1 MSKDLKDDE
10 NKSEE
15 KPHKSY
21 NLISSLIHSHPSNI
35 LSITSRLPQY
45 NLLPY
50 SPFQLDPLG
59 KNFYLFPR
67 FLPSPNVEI
76 KKIEI
81 PKNKED
87 DIKDD
92 IKILKEQVKSLNNQ
106 MKNLIEEKN
115 IDKKETNKKM
125 NEFQQKIEGQIN
137 SLKLQIELQFNRIS
151 SMISDLRK
159 SQEQKY
165 DILAKKIDDI
175 DGKISNLERRV
186 EKLEKNSKKIKMG
199 IIKIFSEL
207 DE

>member
-21 NLISSLIHSHPSNI
+21 NLISSLIHPHPSNI

-59 KNFYLFPR
+59 KNFYPFPR

-92 IKILKEQVKSLNNQ
+92 IKILKEQVKSL
-106 MKNLIEEKN
+106 IEEKN

-137 SLKLQIELQFNRIS
+137 SLKLQIELQFNHIS

-199 IIKIFSEL
+199 IIKTFSEL

>member
-21 NLISSLIHSHPSNI
+21 NLISSLIHPHPSNI

-59 KNFYLFPR
+59 KNFYFFPR

-76 KKIEI
+76 KKKEI

-92 IKILKEQVKSLNNQ
+92 IKILKEQVKS
-106 MKNLIEEKN
+106 LIEEKN

-137 SLKLQIELQFNRIS
+137 SLKLQIELQFNQIS
-151 SMISDLRK
+151 SMIKNEISDLRK

-199 IIKIFSEL
+199 IIKTFSEL

>member
-1 MSKDLKDDE
+1 M
-10 NKSEE
+10 
-15 KPHKSY
+15 
-21 NLISSLIHSHPSNI
+21 
-35 LSITSRLPQY
+35 
-45 NLLPY
+45 LPY
-50 SPFQLDPLG
+50 SPFQLDLLG
-59 KNFYLFPR
+59 KNFYPFPR

-76 KKIEI
+76 KEKEI

-92 IKILKEQVKSLNNQ
+92 IKILKEQVKS
-106 MKNLIEEKN
+106 LIEEKN

-137 SLKLQIELQFNRIS
+137 SLKLQIELHFNHIS
-151 SMISDLRK
+151 SMIKNEISDLRK

>member
-21 NLISSLIHSHPSNI
+21 NLISSLIHPHPSNI

-92 IKILKEQVKSLNNQ
+92 IKILKEQVKSL
-106 MKNLIEEKN
+106 IEEKN

-137 SLKLQIELQFNRIS
+137 SLKLQIELQFNHIS
-151 SMISDLRK
+151 SMIKNEISDLRK

>member
-21 NLISSLIHSHPSNI
+21 NLISSLIHPHPSNI

-92 IKILKEQVKSLNNQ
+92 IKILKEQVKSL
-106 MKNLIEEKN
+106 IEEKN

-137 SLKLQIELQFNRIS
+137 SLKLQIELQFNHIS

-199 IIKIFSEL
+199 IIKTFSEL

>member
-15 KPHKSY
+15 KSHKSY
-21 NLISSLIHSHPSNI
+21 NLISSLIHPHPSNI

-59 KNFYLFPR
+59 KNFYPFPR
-67 FLPSPNVEI
+67 FLPPPNVEI

-92 IKILKEQVKSLNNQ
+92 IKILKEQVKS
-106 MKNLIEEKN
+106 LIEEKN

-137 SLKLQIELQFNRIS
+137 SLKLQIELQFNQIS
-151 SMISDLRK
+151 SMIKNEISDLRK

>member
-21 NLISSLIHSHPSNI
+21 NLISSLIHPHPSNI

-50 SPFQLDPLG
+50 SPFQLDLLG
-59 KNFYLFPR
+59 KNYYPFPR
-67 FLPSPNVEI
+67 FLPSPNDEI
-76 KKIEI
+76 KKKEI

-92 IKILKEQVKSLNNQ
+92 IKILKEQVKS
-106 MKNLIEEKN
+106 LIEEKN

-137 SLKLQIELQFNRIS
+137 SLKLQIELQFNHIS

-199 IIKIFSEL
+199 IIKTFSEL

>member
-10 NKSEE
+10 NKSGE

-21 NLISSLIHSHPSNI
+21 NLISSLIHPHPSNI

-59 KNFYLFPR
+59 KNFYPFPR
-67 FLPSPNVEI
+67 FLSSPNVEI

-92 IKILKEQVKSLNNQ
+92 IKILKEQVKS
-106 MKNLIEEKN
+106 LIEEKN

-137 SLKLQIELQFNRIS
+137 SLKLQIELQFNQIS
-151 SMISDLRK
+151 SMIKNEISDLRK

-165 DILAKKIDDI
+165 EILAKKIDDI

>member
-10 NKSEE
+10 NKSGE

-21 NLISSLIHSHPSNI
+21 NLISSLIHPHPSNI

-50 SPFQLDPLG
+50 SPFQLDLLG
-59 KNFYLFPR
+59 KNYYPFPR
-67 FLPSPNVEI
+67 FLPSPNDEI

-165 DILAKKIDDI
+165 DILAKKIDVI

-186 EKLEKNSKKIKMG
+186 EKLEKNSKKIKTG

>member
-15 KPHKSY
+15 KSHKSY
-21 NLISSLIHSHPSNI
+21 NLISSLIHPHPSNI

-59 KNFYLFPR
+59 KNFYFFPR

-92 IKILKEQVKSLNNQ
+92 IKILKEQVKSL
-106 MKNLIEEKN
+106 IEEKN

-137 SLKLQIELQFNRIS
+137 SLKLQIELQFNHIS

>member
-10 NKSEE
+10 NKSGE
-15 KPHKSY
+15 KAHKSY
-21 NLISSLIHSHPSNI
+21 NLISSLIHPHPSNI

-59 KNFYLFPR
+59 KNFYPFPR
-67 FLPSPNVEI
+67 FLPSPNDEI

-92 IKILKEQVKSLNNQ
+92 IKILKEQVKS
-106 MKNLIEEKN
+106 LIEEKN

-137 SLKLQIELQFNRIS
+137 SLKLQIELQFNHIS

>member
-10 NKSEE
+10 NKSGE

-21 NLISSLIHSHPSNI
+21 NLISSLIHPHPSNI

-59 KNFYLFPR
+59 KNFYFFPR

-92 IKILKEQVKSLNNQ
+92 IKILKEQVKS
-106 MKNLIEEKN
+106 LIEEKN

-186 EKLEKNSKKIKMG
+186 EKLEKNSKKIKTG

>member
-21 NLISSLIHSHPSNI
+21 NLISSLIHPHPSNI

-45 NLLPY
+45 NFLPY
-50 SPFQLDPLG
+50 FPFQLDPLG
-59 KNFYLFPR
+59 KNFYPFPR
-67 FLPSPNVEI
+67 FLPPPNVEI

-92 IKILKEQVKSLNNQ
+92 IKILKEQVKS
-106 MKNLIEEKN
+106 LIEEKN

-137 SLKLQIELQFNRIS
+137 SLKLQIELQFNQIS
-151 SMISDLRK
+151 SMIKNEISDLRK

>member
-15 KPHKSY
+15 KSHKSY
-21 NLISSLIHSHPSNI
+21 NLISSLIHPHPSNI

-50 SPFQLDPLG
+50 SPFQLDLLG
-59 KNFYLFPR
+59 KNYYPFPR
-67 FLPSPNVEI
+67 FLPSPNDEI

-92 IKILKEQVKSLNNQ
+92 IKILKEQVKS
-106 MKNLIEEKN
+106 LIEEKN

-137 SLKLQIELQFNRIS
+137 SLKLQIELQFNHIS

-199 IIKIFSEL
+199 IIKTFSEL

>member
-10 NKSEE
+10 NKSGE

-21 NLISSLIHSHPSNI
+21 NLISSLIHPHPSNI

-59 KNFYLFPR
+59 KNFYPFPR

-92 IKILKEQVKSLNNQ
+92 IKILKEQVKSL
-106 MKNLIEEKN
+106 IEEKN

-137 SLKLQIELQFNRIS
+137 SLKLQIELQFNQIS
-151 SMISDLRK
+151 SMIKNEISDLRK

-186 EKLEKNSKKIKMG
+186 EKLEKNSKKIKTG

>member
-21 NLISSLIHSHPSNI
+21 NLISSLIHPHPSNI

-59 KNFYLFPR
+59 KNFYFFPR

-76 KKIEI
+76 KKKEI

-92 IKILKEQVKSLNNQ
+92 IKILKEQVKS
-106 MKNLIEEKN
+106 LIEEKN

-137 SLKLQIELQFNRIS
+137 SLKLQIELHFNHIS
-151 SMISDLRK
+151 SMIKNEISDLRK

-199 IIKIFSEL
+199 IIKTFSEL

>member
-21 NLISSLIHSHPSNI
+21 NLISSLIHPHPSNI

-59 KNFYLFPR
+59 KNFYFFPR

-76 KKIEI
+76 KKKEI

-92 IKILKEQVKSLNNQ
+92 IKILKEQVKS
-106 MKNLIEEKN
+106 LIEEKN

-137 SLKLQIELQFNRIS
+137 SLKLQIELQFNHIS

-199 IIKIFSEL
+199 IIKTFSEL

>member
-21 NLISSLIHSHPSNI
+21 NLISSLIHPHPSNI

-59 KNFYLFPR
+59 KNFYFFPR

-76 KKIEI
+76 KKKEI

-92 IKILKEQVKSLNNQ
+92 IKILKEQVKS
-106 MKNLIEEKN
+106 LIEEKN

-137 SLKLQIELQFNRIS
+137 SLKLQIELQFNHIS
-151 SMISDLRK
+151 SMIKNEISDLRK

>member
-15 KPHKSY
+15 KSHKSY
-21 NLISSLIHSHPSNI
+21 NLISSLIHPHPSNI

-59 KNFYLFPR
+59 KNFYFFPR

-76 KKIEI
+76 KKKEI

-92 IKILKEQVKSLNNQ
+92 IKILKEQVKS
-106 MKNLIEEKN
+106 LIEEKN

-137 SLKLQIELQFNRIS
+137 SLKLQIELHFNHIS
-151 SMISDLRK
+151 SMIKNEISDLRK

-199 IIKIFSEL
+199 IIKTFSEL

>member
-21 NLISSLIHSHPSNI
+21 NLISSLIHPHPSNI

-59 KNFYLFPR
+59 KNFYFFPR

-92 IKILKEQVKSLNNQ
+92 IKILKEQVKSL
-106 MKNLIEEKN
+106 IEEKN

-137 SLKLQIELQFNRIS
+137 SLKLQIELQFNHIS

-199 IIKIFSEL
+199 IIKTFSEL

>member
-10 NKSEE
+10 NKSGE

-21 NLISSLIHSHPSNI
+21 NLISSLIHPHPSNI

-59 KNFYLFPR
+59 KNFYPFPR
-67 FLPSPNVEI
+67 FLPPPNVEI

-92 IKILKEQVKSLNNQ
+92 IKILKEQVKS
-106 MKNLIEEKN
+106 LIEEKN

-137 SLKLQIELQFNRIS
+137 SLKLQIELQFNHIS

-199 IIKIFSEL
+199 IIKTFSEL

>member
-15 KPHKSY
+15 KSHKSY
-21 NLISSLIHSHPSNI
+21 NLISSLIHPHPSNI

-59 KNFYLFPR
+59 KNFYFFPR

-92 IKILKEQVKSLNNQ
+92 IKILKEQVKSL
-106 MKNLIEEKN
+106 IEEKN

-137 SLKLQIELQFNRIS
+137 SLKLQIELQFNHIS

-199 IIKIFSEL
+199 IIKTFSEL

>member
-21 NLISSLIHSHPSNI
+21 NLISSLIHPHPSNI

-59 KNFYLFPR
+59 KNVYPFPR

-87 DIKDD
+87 DIKED

-106 MKNLIEEKN
+106 VKSLIEEKN

>member
-10 NKSEE
+10 NKSGE

-21 NLISSLIHSHPSNI
+21 NLISSLIHPHPSNI

-50 SPFQLDPLG
+50 SPFQLDLLG
-59 KNFYLFPR
+59 KNYYPFPR

-92 IKILKEQVKSLNNQ
+92 IKILKEQVKSL
-106 MKNLIEEKN
+106 IEEKN

-137 SLKLQIELQFNRIS
+137 SLKLQIELQFNHIS

-199 IIKIFSEL
+199 IIKTFSEL

>member
-10 NKSEE
+10 NKSGE

-21 NLISSLIHSHPSNI
+21 NLISSLIHPHPSNI

-59 KNFYLFPR
+59 KNFYFFPR

-92 IKILKEQVKSLNNQ
+92 IKILKEQVKSL
-106 MKNLIEEKN
+106 IEEKN

-137 SLKLQIELQFNRIS
+137 SLKLQIELQFNQIS
-151 SMISDLRK
+151 SMIKNEISDLRK

>member
-10 NKSEE
+10 NKSGE
-15 KPHKSY
+15 KAHKSY
-21 NLISSLIHSHPSNI
+21 NLISSLIHPHPSNI

-76 KKIEI
+76 KEKEI

-92 IKILKEQVKSLNNQ
+92 IKILKEQVKS
-106 MKNLIEEKN
+106 LIEEKN

-137 SLKLQIELQFNRIS
+137 SLKLQIELQFNHIS

-199 IIKIFSEL
+199 IIKTFSEL

>member
-21 NLISSLIHSHPSNI
+21 NLISSLIHPHPSNI

-59 KNFYLFPR
+59 KNFYFFPR

-76 KKIEI
+76 KKKEI

-92 IKILKEQVKSLNNQ
+92 IKILKEQVKS
-106 MKNLIEEKN
+106 LIEEKN

-137 SLKLQIELQFNRIS
+137 SLKLQIELQFNQIS
-151 SMISDLRK
+151 SMIKNEISDLRK

>member
-15 KPHKSY
+15 KPRKSY
-21 NLISSLIHSHPSNI
+21 NLISSLIHPHPSNI

-59 KNFYLFPR
+59 KNFYFFPR

-76 KKIEI
+76 KKKEI

-87 DIKDD
+87 DIKED
-92 IKILKEQVKSLNNQ
+92 IKILKEQVKS
-106 MKNLIEEKN
+106 LIEEKN

-137 SLKLQIELQFNRIS
+137 SLKLQIELQFNQIS
-151 SMISDLRK
+151 SMIKNEISDLRK

>member
-10 NKSEE
+10 NKSGE

-21 NLISSLIHSHPSNI
+21 NLISSLIHPHPSNI

-59 KNFYLFPR
+59 KNFYPFPR

-76 KKIEI
+76 KKKEI

-92 IKILKEQVKSLNNQ
+92 IKILKEQVKS
-106 MKNLIEEKN
+106 LIEEKN

-137 SLKLQIELQFNRIS
+137 SLKLQIELQFNQIS
-151 SMISDLRK
+151 SMIKNEISDLRK

>member
-15 KPHKSY
+15 KSHKSY
-21 NLISSLIHSHPSNI
+21 NLISSLIHPHPSNI

-59 KNFYLFPR
+59 KNFYFFPR

-76 KKIEI
+76 KKKEI

-92 IKILKEQVKSLNNQ
+92 IKILKEQVKS
-106 MKNLIEEKN
+106 LIEEKN

-137 SLKLQIELQFNRIS
+137 SLKLQIELQFNHIS

-199 IIKIFSEL
+199 IIKTFSEL

>member
-15 KPHKSY
+15 KSHKSY
-21 NLISSLIHSHPSNI
+21 NLISSLIHPHPSNI

-50 SPFQLDPLG
+50 SPFQLDLLG
-59 KNFYLFPR
+59 KNFYPFPR

-76 KKIEI
+76 KEKEI

-92 IKILKEQVKSLNNQ
+92 IKILKEQVKS
-106 MKNLIEEKN
+106 LIEEKN

-137 SLKLQIELQFNRIS
+137 SLKLQIELQFNHIS

-199 IIKIFSEL
+199 IIKTFSEL

>member
-15 KPHKSY
+15 KSHKSY
-21 NLISSLIHSHPSNI
+21 NLISSLIHPHPSNI

-59 KNFYLFPR
+59 KNFYFFPR
-67 FLPSPNVEI
+67 FLPSHNVEI

-92 IKILKEQVKSLNNQ
+92 IKILKEQVKS
-106 MKNLIEEKN
+106 LIEEKN

-137 SLKLQIELQFNRIS
+137 SLKLQIELQFNHIS

>member
-10 NKSEE
+10 NKSGE
-15 KPHKSY
+15 KAHKSY
-21 NLISSLIHSHPSNI
+21 NLISSLIHPHPSNI

-59 KNFYLFPR
+59 KNFYPFPR
-67 FLPSPNVEI
+67 FLPPPNVEI

-92 IKILKEQVKSLNNQ
+92 IKILKEQVKS
-106 MKNLIEEKN
+106 LIEEKN

-137 SLKLQIELQFNRIS
+137 SLKLQIELQFNHIS
-151 SMISDLRK
+151 SMIKNEISDLRK

>member
-21 NLISSLIHSHPSNI
+21 NLISSLIHPHPSNI

-59 KNFYLFPR
+59 KNFYPFPR
-67 FLPSPNVEI
+67 FLPPPNVEI
-76 KKIEI
+76 KKKEI

-92 IKILKEQVKSLNNQ
+92 IKILKEQVKS
-106 MKNLIEEKN
+106 LIEEKN

-137 SLKLQIELQFNRIS
+137 SLKLQIELHFNHIS
-151 SMISDLRK
+151 SMIKNEISDLRK

>member
-15 KPHKSY
+15 KSHKSY
-21 NLISSLIHSHPSNI
+21 NLISSLIHPHPSNI

-50 SPFQLDPLG
+50 SPFQLDLLG
-59 KNFYLFPR
+59 KNFYPFPR

-92 IKILKEQVKSLNNQ
+92 IKILKEQVKSL
-106 MKNLIEEKN
+106 IEEKN

-137 SLKLQIELQFNRIS
+137 SLKLQIELQFNHIS

-199 IIKIFSEL
+199 IIKTFSEL

>member
-10 NKSEE
+10 NKSGE

-21 NLISSLIHSHPSNI
+21 NLISSLIHPHPSNI

-59 KNFYLFPR
+59 KNFYPFPR

-92 IKILKEQVKSLNNQ
+92 IKILKEQVKS
-106 MKNLIEEKN
+106 LIEEKN

-165 DILAKKIDDI
+165 DILAKKIDVI

-186 EKLEKNSKKIKMG
+186 EKLEKNSKKIKTG